1 MSNMVTIDEG
11 PGVDE
16 LLAHV
21 RDPALSAS
29 LRTTTLLMIPE
40 RRRDEMG
47 PVFNPGTRAAFH
59 HMRAS
64 LPEGISVDVAS
75 TDDEYVEL
83 ILHSAEIWVP
93 TLLLLFDNASVRN
106 VSLSM
111 IANYVYDRL
120 KGLSAKQREGAT
132 VRSRVVVTT
141 SKSGDKTVSF
151 TYKGPA
157 DTYQAVME
165 RALTNEKK

>member
-1 MSNMVTIDEG
+1 MSNLVTVDDG

-16 LLAHV
+16 LLEHV
-21 RDPALSAS
+21 RDPQLSAS
-29 LRTTTLLMIPE
+29 LSNTTLLLIPE
-40 RRRDEMG
+40 PRELG
-47 PVFNPGTRAAFH
+47 PMFNPGTRAAFH
-59 HMRAS
+59 QMRAS
-64 LPEGISVDVAS
+64 LPEGITLDVAS

-93 TLLLLFDNASVRN
+93 TLLLVIDNASVRN

-111 IANYVYDRL
+111 IANYVYERL

-132 VRSRVVVTT
+132 VRSRVVVKT
-141 SKSGDKTVSF
+141 SKSGEKTVFF

-165 RALTNEKK
+165 RALSNEKKA